1 MDVWDPFI
9 SSTMEDVPDAS
20 AKIVFDRFHVMKRVN
35 EAVDETR
42 KEENREFKKKGIMNI
57 SGKRYIWLYSSEN
70 LPERYREEYNE
81 LKKAD
86 LLTGKAYSM
95 KENIRNLWNLPTP
108 DKGRK

>member
-1 MDVWDPFI
+1 MCGI
-9 SSTMEDVPDAS
+9 SRE
-20 AKIVFDRFHVMKRVN
+20 KN
-35 EAVDETR
+35 R
-42 KEENREFKKKGIMNI
+42 KLKEKGIMDL

-95 KENIRNLWNLPTP
+95 KENIRNFWNLPTP
-108 DKGRK
+108 DDRMK